1 MSGGFMYILE
11 CYDGSYSVGST
22 VDLIRRFEEH
32 QNGVGANHTKKR
44 LPVTLV
50 YCEEYRNVAH
60 AFYREKQVQGW
71 RREKKQALIDGQ
83 YKQLPF
89 LAIAYRDLKS
99 LASRAS
105 ANLNSVPQ
113 QKSDSTQSEL
123 NKK

>member
-1 MSGGFMYILE
+1 M
-11 CYDGSYSVGST
+11 
-22 VDLIRRFEEH
+22 
-32 QNGVGANHTKKR
+32 
-44 LPVTLV
+44 LV
-50 YCEEYRNVAH
+50 YCEEYRNIAH

-105 ANLNSVPQ
+105 ANLNSVPK
-113 QKSDSTQSEL
+113 QKTDSTQSEL